1 MDRERI
7 AIVAPGESWETERI
21 ARLFDVRLKVLR
33 TITLAAQVVVSLGDL
48 VPRDARRSLIKD
60 LVFRM
65 LNGIV
70 EAYEGSDQFAVI
82 QISQCLSKWL
92 CVRRDAS
99 DRSDASMRTK
109 LSFCRW
115 ALTDLSGFKLL
126 FSILDRSSKI
136 DEDSIPI
143 ADLTLSPLRRGYA
156 DSPRIREAPSSV
168 GLSPRPLNWLLRKL
182 FFIRGKV
189 LRRLAYLRRITSAP
203 HRSSNEDLVQL
214 KTPEKRT
221 SKSFD
226 AIEWNT
232 ANEYGSKL
240 LRNQSPPSSSG
251 HTFHKKEAKL

>member
-1 MDRERI
+1 
-7 AIVAPGESWETERI
+7 
-21 ARLFDVRLKVLR
+21 
-33 TITLAAQVVVSLGDL
+33 
-48 VPRDARRSLIKD
+48 
-60 LVFRM
+60 M

-99 DRSDASMRTK
+99 DRSDASMRNK
-109 LSFCRW
+109 LSTFCRW

-156 DSPRIREAPSSV
+156 DSSAFAKAPSSA
-168 GLSPRPLNWLLRKL
+168 GLSPRPLNWLLRENYFSSEGRCSGAL
-182 FFIRGKV
+182 PI
-189 LRRLAYLRRITSAP
+189 LRRITSAP

-214 KTPEKRT
+214 KLQK
-221 SKSFD
+221 
-226 AIEWNT
+226 
-232 ANEYGSKL
+232 ANI
-240 LRNQSPPSSSG
+240 
-251 HTFHKKEAKL
+251 KEF